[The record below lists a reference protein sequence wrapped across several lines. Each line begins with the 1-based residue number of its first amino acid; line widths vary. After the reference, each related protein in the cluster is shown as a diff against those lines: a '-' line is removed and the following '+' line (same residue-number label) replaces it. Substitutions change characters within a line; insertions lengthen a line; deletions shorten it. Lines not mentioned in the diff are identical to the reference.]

1 MNAKKAVFGFA
12 CVLALVVA
20 AQPAQAQFITRAE
33 REAIAQAAASFQNNK
48 KADKKQEKQA
58 QEEKQNKQQKQ
69 DKQNK
74 ADKKQKATPKATADF
89 RLPGREMNMVY
100 SSEYILDTACKI
112 SQACYNAVQKVAQNM
127 VIYGPGGREGA
138 AMRSGETLKHLI
150 LNKQKKAALKD
161 QLKEQSDS
169 MTKALEQAD
178 LKARQQADKK

>member
-1 MNAKKAVFGFA
+1 MNAKHAVFGFA

-33 REAIAQAAASFQNNK
+33 REAIAQAAAFFQNNK
-48 KADKKQEKQA
+48 KADKKQEKQPKA
-58 QEEKQNKQQKQ
+58 EKQNKQDTQK
-69 DKQNK
+69 K

-89 RLPGREMNMVY
+89 RIPGREMNIVY

-112 SQACYNAVQKVAQNM
+112 GQACYQAAQKAAQNIA
-127 VIYGPGGREGA
+127 IYGPGGREGA
-138 AMRSGETLKHLI
+138 AMRSGEVLQNLL
-150 LNKQKKAALKD
+150 LNRQKKAALKD

-169 MTKALEQAD
+169 MAKALEQAD